1 MRIITAQGDTLDAL
15 CFRHYARTAGAVEG
29 VLAANPGLAELGVIL
44 PHGTGIELPAINTAP
59 QRESVNLWD

>member
-1 MRIITAQGDTLDAL
+1 MRVIAAQGDTLDAL
-15 CFRHYARTAGAVEG
+15 CFRHYGRTEDVVER

-44 PHGTGIELPAINTAP
+44 PHGIGIELPTINTAP